1 MKRVAEPRRFFPRR
15 WYVCTAFCED
25 LYRRRYAEPDIT
37 APDGVRRVLPDGL
50 YWYLYEL
57 WQDGV
62 MAEREAVLAGPLDA
76 DVISVRPARAEH
88 PGVVVPSTPRDE
100 DEEQ

>member
-1 MKRVAEPRRFFPRR
+1 MARVAEPRRFFPRR

-37 APDGVRRVLPDGL
+37 APDGVRRVMPDGL

-62 MAEREAVLAGPLDA
+62 MAERAQVLAGPLEP

-88 PGVVVPSTPRDE
+88 TGVIAPGHADDDE
-100 DEEQ
+100 APE